1 MAVTNRGQGILLQT
15 VDNLRQVVWHCIQ
28 WWKIITYRIRVVVQ
42 QGPGGGC
49 SEMKEKVI
57 GRQENLQEIKEIITW
72 HEEESNTETENLQEI
87 KEISTCMVRMYWET
101 YVKGRKRLFHHWMTC
116 CKDILFPAT
125 TSFMQQKWSTYKS
138 TQDFTQG
145 VFFLNLKFKF

>member
-1 MAVTNRGQGILLQT
+1 MALHSTMENYNLPDSCSGPAGARWWLLWNEGEVT
-15 VDNLRQVVWHCIQ
+15 
-28 WWKIITYRIRVVVQ
+28 
-42 QGPGGGC
+42 
-49 SEMKEKVI
+49 